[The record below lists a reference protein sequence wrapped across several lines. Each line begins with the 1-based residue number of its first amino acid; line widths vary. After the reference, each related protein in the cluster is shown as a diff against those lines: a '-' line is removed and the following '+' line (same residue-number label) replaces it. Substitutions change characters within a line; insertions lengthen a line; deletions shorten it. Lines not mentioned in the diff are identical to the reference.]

1 MRKFYVIALAIG
13 LGGCAAAPPQKTVS
27 TLSMSDPK
35 FNSPECSDIRAR
47 AVGYDDKVAERAM
60 TGMALG
66 LFLGPLGIPMAA
78 AADKSQDDQRRG
90 FNREITLRCVTGGET
105 IVAKQ
110 DAEREA
116 DLARVEAAREPTN

>member
-1 MRKFYVIALAIG
+1 MRVFTAVALAAC
-13 LGGCAAAPPQKTVS
+13 LSGCAAATPQKTVA

-35 FNSPECSDIRAR
+35 FNTPECSDIRAR

-66 LFLGPLGIPMAA
+66 LFLGPFGLPMAA
-78 AADKSQDDQRRG
+78 AADKAQDDQRAG
-90 FNREITLRCVTGGET
+90 FNREITLRCITGGEA

-110 DAEREA
+110 EAERQA
-116 DLARVEAAREPTN
+116 DLARVETAREPMH